1 MSPND
6 KMHVLVEYQH
16 KHGTDF
22 FLCDSWETAGKA
34 AESIAA
40 EWRSEWSIDEDLTDK
55 ECVEDWG
62 DLTGWNEFINV
73 HQLPLTTMKTYS
85 YPKKTPSN
93 L

>member
-1 MSPND
+1 MSDNTR
-6 KMHVLVEYQH
+6 HVLVEYQH
-16 KHGTDF
+16 KNGTDYI
-22 FLCDSWETAGKA
+22 LCDSWETAGKA

-40 EWRSEWSIDEDLTDK
+40 EFRGEWAIDEDLTD
-55 ECVEDWG
+55 EQCVDSWG

-73 HQLPLTTMKTYS
+73 HDIALTTMKTYS

>member
-1 MSPND
+1 MSD
-6 KMHVLVEYQH
+6 DTRHVLVEYQH

-22 FLCDSWETAGKA
+22 VLCDSWETAGKA

-40 EWRSEWSIDEDLTDK
+40 QYRGEWAIDEDLTDK
-55 ECVEDWG
+55 QCVDDWG

-73 HQLPLTTMKTYS
+73 HDLPLVTMKTYS
-85 YPKKTPSN
+85 YPQITPSN